1 MIRTT
6 FKRKK
11 TMRIKLYDKKALVRC
26 TERELAELHQKAKKT
41 KLSVSRFLV
50 KSALSDEQILSAEE
64 KEEIRQLRLE
74 IRKIGVN
81 LNQIA
86 YSAHASRRGRAEPPA
101 QEEIEDI
108 QTSIEKVLK
117 RLLEKL

>member
-1 MIRTT
+1 M
-6 FKRKK
+6 KP
-11 TMRIKLYDKKALVRC
+11 KLYDKKALVRC
-26 TERELAELHQKAKKT
+26 TEREMAELHQKAKKT

-50 KSALSDEQILSAEE
+50 KSALSGERILTAE
-64 KEEIRQLRLE
+64 KKDEIRQLRFE

-86 YSAHASRRGRAEPPA
+86 YAAHASRRGRGEPPA
-101 QEEIEDI
+101 QGEIDDI
-108 QTSIEKVLK
+108 QGLVEQTLK